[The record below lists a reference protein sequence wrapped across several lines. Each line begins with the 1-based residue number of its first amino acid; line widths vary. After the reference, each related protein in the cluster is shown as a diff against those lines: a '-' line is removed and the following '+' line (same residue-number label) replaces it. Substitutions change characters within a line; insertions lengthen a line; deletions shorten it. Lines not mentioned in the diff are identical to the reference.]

1 MQGIVFATVYST
13 KHTLFTL
20 FNNPNTQNIM
30 NVADLKIKNL
40 VEYRNQIFTITE
52 IFQNNEKDYFV
63 KIENDVHS
71 FSVPAR
77 SIKPIQIT
85 AEWLEKFGFSR
96 TYSSDQR
103 IRYERP
109 EPFIKYD
116 IDLDSRKLVDGLKIY
131 GNSIK
136 CKYIHEFQN
145 IFSCLFGKEPA
156 AMNYGLISTES

>member
-1 MQGIVFATVYST
+1 
-13 KHTLFTL
+13 
-20 FNNPNTQNIM
+20 M

-40 VEYRNQIFTITE
+40 VEYKNQIYTITE
-52 IFQNNEKDYFV
+52 IFQSVGQTYFV

-71 FSVPAR
+71 ISVPAD
-77 SIKPIQIT
+77 SIKPIRIT
-85 AEWLEKFGFSR
+85 EEWLKKLGFSR

-116 IDLDSRKLVDGLKIY
+116 IDLSSRKILEGLKIY
-131 GNSIK
+131 GNAIK

-145 IFSCLFGKEPA
+145 IFSSLFGKESA
-156 AMNYGLISTES
+156 LHYGYLETES